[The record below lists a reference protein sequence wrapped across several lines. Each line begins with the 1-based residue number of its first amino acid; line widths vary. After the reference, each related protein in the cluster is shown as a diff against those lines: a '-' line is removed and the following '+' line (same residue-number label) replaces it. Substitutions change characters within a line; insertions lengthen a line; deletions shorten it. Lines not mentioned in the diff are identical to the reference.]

1 MAKPGLDKASRQAAA
16 KAGAALPNGK
26 YPIRNKR
33 ELKAAIKLRHH
44 STEKASVV
52 SAHILRRAA
61 ALGIPIKASRVASA
75 TPYEDFARSRRD
87 QAKRRASSKSI
98 KGRDPSLRWPHL
110 YDILRAKGYDKEKA
124 ARISNSRL
132 RFRKKGRLE
141 GLPWKKADNK
151 KELKKLLA
159 SSALVAAC
167 HSAACAPPPVGTG
180 GSRGA
185 ALSQA
190 SRTKALLKG
199 GHAARNTSVYPVDT
213 IKTTRAGDQHP
224 LAPGTSDRS
233 AVRGH
238 KGVHGTDPERRI
250 PRAGETVDVYRDLG
264 HGKAHK
270 RGFPDDM
277 AFSVRHASGMPG
289 EQSGLV
295 VASTTGVILNN
306 GRPSWAHSAKADL
319 EGRGKRGVHGFI
331 RGEVQEYVNPERL
344 AATVKNNPE
353 WVKVTY
359 YPGAQDFFDPKTR
372 DRFVGS
378 DQVALV
384 NGEFFAKNPQFVTG
398 NPAIVSPIERKVMGL
413 TASAIDFACYD
424 KSCAPP
430 PVGVGGSKEKS
441 GGKSKGWEKQPWGT
455 TWYKGDYVIEK
466 ASGMGLG
473 GSHSVFHTGTEKTDE
488 YRNSIRGRPAKKLGS
503 PSTLEQAKQ
512 LADAHAEKNQTFP
525 HITAAEA
532 RGDSKPVSAAEF
544 QALAQKGQEKL
555 DRLASNASPAKGL
568 DDNWDSVKSSAYDE
582 ATQSWGG
589 ATIDAHTGVP
599 VAQGANRFALTIKD
613 KGKETVSIPE
623 GASREEFD
631 AAMEIARE
639 RFRPILERE
648 GSHLGVFHD
657 DDLKRIDI
665 DPVLVVDTLDDV
677 HTIGAATR
685 AIGGAYNF
693 ADGNGYWPPH
703 VAEGK

>member
-75 TPYEDFARSRRD
+75 TPYEDFARSKRD

-213 IKTTRAGDQHP
+213 IKTTRAGDSHP

-319 EGRGKRGVHGFI
+319 EARGKRGVHGFI

-344 AATVKNNPE
+344 ASMVKNSPD

-359 YPGAQDFFDPKTR
+359 YPGAQDFFDPRTR

-413 TASAIDFACYD
+413 TASSIDFACHD

-430 PVGVGGSKEKS
+430 PVGTGGSRGAGVGRNDQQKKAAGLSDDDLMGALRYRQGTKQTGARQKRWLAALEEEAAHRGLTKS
-441 GGKSKGWEKQPWGT
+441 
-455 TWYKGDYVIEK
+455 
-466 ASGMGLG
+466 
-473 GSHSVFHTGTEKTDE
+473 
-488 YRNSIRGRPAKKLGS
+488 RPPFPEIG
-503 PSTLEQAKQ
+503 
-512 LADAHAEKNQTFP
+512 AEG
-525 HITAAEA
+525 I
-532 RGDSKPVSAAEF
+532 RGDSKPVSSAEF
-544 QALAQKGQEKL
+544 QRLANIGQDKL
-555 DRLASNASPAKGL
+555 DQFKANAKPIKGL
-568 DDNWDSVKSSAYDE
+568 DDNWDTVKSDSYFE

-589 ATIDAHTGVP
+589 ATIDAHTGKALP
-599 VAQGANRFALTIKD
+599 QGVNKWALTIKD
-613 KGKETVSIPE
+613 KGVETVSIPE
-623 GASREEFD
+623 SATKGEFD
-631 AAMEIARE
+631 IAMDAARE

-648 GSHLGVFHD
+648 GSHLGIFHD
-657 DDLKRIDI
+657 DDLGRIDI
-665 DPVLVVDTLDDV
+665 DPVLVVDSLNDV

-703 VAEGK
+703 VAEGS